1 MGVTL
6 LMGNMNSF
14 TLKTLLFKTMNQNIY
29 DSVVEVYQGK
39 SEDDFDIGCELFYEI
54 FSDIDWTEE
63 VIKNA

>member
-1 MGVTL
+1 
-6 LMGNMNSF
+6 
-14 TLKTLLFKTMNQNIY
+14 MNQNIY